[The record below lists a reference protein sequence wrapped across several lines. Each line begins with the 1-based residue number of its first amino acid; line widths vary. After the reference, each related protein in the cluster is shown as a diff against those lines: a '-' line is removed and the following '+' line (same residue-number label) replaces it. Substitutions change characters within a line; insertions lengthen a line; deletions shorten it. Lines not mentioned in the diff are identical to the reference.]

1 MSKGAFQTS
10 REIFDN
16 SIWTDVVKFRIFFY
30 VYGNAVFAKDGV
42 EVAGIHLKRGQF
54 LRSYRNLQR
63 DLEYTDKRAIKQYSL
78 HTIKNKIDAL
88 VKENRIK
95 IESTDYGTLFT
106 VVNYD
111 EYQGFER
118 YEKQFAEQQR
128 NSNGT
133 ASEQQRNNNKNDK
146 KEKNEKNNNNN
157 GVYPAELIQSL
168 YGKFPSGILQGA
180 IADWLQ
186 TWPREMICFAIQ
198 TSFDYGKEL
207 NALKPYINRILDNW
221 SSVGIDTV
229 EKAVEANNQFKQRQ
243 TRQSKPNGFGKKVR
257 KETLPAHITNPVVDT
272 EDDPAVKAELE
283 QRLAEYLKKKEAMAS
298 EE

>member
-30 VYGNAVFAKDGV
+30 IYGNAVFAKDGI
-42 EVAGIHLKRGQF
+42 EIAGIHLKRGQF

-88 VKENRIK
+88 VKENRIE

-118 YEKQFAEQQR
+118 YEKTFAEQQR

-133 ASEQQRNNNKNDK
+133 ASEQQRNNNKNVK
-146 KEKNEKNNNNN
+146 KDKNEKNIDNNN
-157 GVYPAELIQSL
+157 GEYPAELIQTL
-168 YGKFPSGILQGA
+168 YGKFPSGILQSA
-180 IADWLQ
+180 ISEWLK

-198 TSFDYGKEL
+198 TSFDYGKEY

-221 SSVGIDTV
+221 STAKIDTV
-229 EKAVEANNQFKQRQ
+229 EKAIEANNQFKQRQ
-243 TRQSKPNGFGKKVR
+243 SKSTKANAFNKKPK
-257 KETLPAHITNPVVDT
+257 KEDLPDHIANPAIKE
-272 EDDPAVKAELE
+272 EDPDMQAALAR
-283 QRLAEYLKKKEAMAS
+283 RLKEYEENKKKEKV
-298 EE
+298 E